1 MESLVFSFT
10 NSLSDLIHA
19 TSILGFY
26 LFIPSILGMLPLNLI
41 WIILAD
47 QRCPWTKSVWG
58 SPSKS
63 SACKEVDL
71 RVFMISILL
80 IYLTSGALFELSE
93 GQGKYLL
100 GRCAADGEGSPSWEW
115 AMVEDSE
122 QDLVFSNGTIPICGG
137 Y

>member
-1 MESLVFSFT
+1 
-10 NSLSDLIHA
+10 
-19 TSILGFY
+19 
-26 LFIPSILGMLPLNLI
+26 
-41 WIILAD
+41 
-47 QRCPWTKSVWG
+47 
-58 SPSKS
+58 
-63 SACKEVDL
+63 
-71 RVFMISILL
+71 MISILL

-122 QDLVFSNGTIPICGG
+122 QDLVFSNATIPICGG